1 MNSLQGIDEFVQTVQ
16 SKSFVA
22 AAQVLG
28 LTPSGVSKAVARLEA
43 RIGARLL
50 HRTTRSLSLTSE
62 GERFLQHCQ
71 HMLTE
76 LQEARDEL
84 RSDHSQV
91 VGRVRLELPSALGTM
106 VIAPQLHQL
115 AQKHP
120 GLLLDVTFSERV
132 TDLAA
137 EGIDVAVRLGALAD
151 SSLHAQSAGSF
162 NLVTCAAPSY
172 LAQRGTISKPQDLQ
186 AHNCLGFFF
195 PQTGRTLAWSYA
207 MGKGAKATTWRFTPE
222 STLRF
227 NHGEALLMAAI
238 AGAGVAYLPSFLV
251 QAAIVQGLLVAVLPD
266 WISQGA
272 PIWVVSQQRLSAS
285 LKAKAV
291 ASAMCQILTQVR

>member
-28 LTPSGVSKAVARLEA
+28 LTPSGISKAVARLEE

-62 GERFLQHCQ
+62 GERFLQRCQ

-91 VGRVRLELPSALGTM
+91 VGRVRLELPSALGAM

-162 NLVTCAAPSY
+162 NLVTCASPSY
-172 LAQRGTISKPQDLQ
+172 LSQRGAIKKPQDLQ
-186 AHNCLGFFF
+186 MHDCLGFFF
-195 PQTGRTLAWSYA
+195 PQTGRTLTWSYA
-207 MGKGAKATTWRFTPE
+207 KGIGARAMAWRFSPE

-238 AGAGVAYLPSFLV
+238 AGAGLVHLPSFLV
-251 QAAIVQGLLVAVLPD
+251 ETAIAQGLLTRVLPD
-266 WISQGA
+266 WTSQGA

-285 LKAKAV
+285 FKVKTVAGAV
-291 ASAMCQILTQVR
+291 HQILVQVC